1 MPMGRYRPPWKNN
14 WFVRELDAAA
24 SRMGADWDDAY
35 VVYAILDPTLHDPE
49 RRYGRWMPIYVGQ
62 TLRLE
67 RRILSHFRNAEWRPR
82 SPQTIKRKL
91 AVIMQQHK
99 VPEFVVLGEY
109 GSRLEALKGET
120 MWAQRLRHEGYV
132 LANRVGD
139 QRNRLPRDKL
149 KSALNK
155 KVREL
160 SIAEA
165 ANVGVALV
173 ATCPGCQHRVEI
185 DLRAFRNLVGPHH
198 VHLRELTG
206 RDYPCLHCGSKMK
219 CRTTENVDPDDLVP
233 DFNLDGWKGWDT
245 RLGRTE
251 DEPIPVELL

>member
-1 MPMGRYRPPWKNN
+1 MGRYCPSWKNN
-14 WFVRELDAAA
+14 WFVRELEAAA

-35 VVYAILDPTLHDPE
+35 VVYVILDPTRIDPD
-49 RRYGRWMPIYVGQ
+49 RRYGRGMPIYVGQ

-67 RRILSHFRNAEWRPR
+67 RRILSHFRNAEWRSK

-91 AVIMQQHK
+91 AVILQQHK

-132 LANRVGD
+132 LANQVGD
-139 QRNRLPRDKL
+139 QRNRLPKDKL
-149 KSALNK
+149 TKALKK

-165 ANVGVALV
+165 TNAGVTLT
-173 ATCPGCQHRVEI
+173 ATCPRCHHRVDI
-185 DLRAFRNLVGPHH
+185 DLHNFRDLVEPHH
-198 VHLRELTG
+198 VQLQTLTG
-206 RDYPCLHCGSKMK
+206 RDYSCPQCGSLMQ
-219 CRTTENVDPDDLVP
+219 CRTHENVDPDDLVP
-233 DFNLDGWKGWDT
+233 NFNLDGWREWDAK
-245 RLGRTE
+245 LE
-251 DEPIPVELL
+251 MIDSEPIPVELL

>member
-1 MPMGRYRPPWKNN
+1 MGRYCPSWKNN

-24 SRMGADWDDAY
+24 SKMGADWDDAY
-35 VVYAILDPTLHDPE
+35 VVYVILDPTRRDPDC
-49 RRYGRWMPIYVGQ
+49 RYGRWLPIYVGQ

-82 SPQTIKRKL
+82 NRQTIKRKL
-91 AVIMQQHK
+91 AVIMQQYK

-139 QRNRLPRDKL
+139 QRNRMPKEKL
-149 KSALNK
+149 KSALKK

-160 SIAEA
+160 TIAEA
-165 ANVGVALV
+165 ANAGVTLA
-173 ATCPGCQHRVEI
+173 ATCPRCHHRVDI

-198 VHLRELTG
+198 VLLRTLTG
-206 RDYPCLHCGSKMK
+206 RDYPCPQCGSLMK
-219 CRTTENVDPDDLVP
+219 CRTQENVDPGDLVP
-233 DFNLDGWKGWDT
+233 NFNLDGWQRWD
-245 RLGRTE
+245 GGFAMV
-251 DEPIPVELL
+251 DSEPIPVELL